1 MFQNR
6 FLKENVELIE
16 IIEEE
21 IICVFGNRNK
31 VNAHVNISLL
41 IYNRLNN
48 SVLSKI
54 TCPMY
59 IYIIAITFIL
69 RKEMQELK
77 SLMTALMVK
86 TLPANPGDIDSGLIP
101 GSFPSL

>member
-1 MFQNR
+1 
-6 FLKENVELIE
+6 
-16 IIEEE
+16 
-21 IICVFGNRNK
+21 
-31 VNAHVNISLL
+31 
-41 IYNRLNN
+41 
-48 SVLSKI
+48 
-54 TCPMY
+54 MY

-77 SLMTALMVK
+77 SLMTALVVK